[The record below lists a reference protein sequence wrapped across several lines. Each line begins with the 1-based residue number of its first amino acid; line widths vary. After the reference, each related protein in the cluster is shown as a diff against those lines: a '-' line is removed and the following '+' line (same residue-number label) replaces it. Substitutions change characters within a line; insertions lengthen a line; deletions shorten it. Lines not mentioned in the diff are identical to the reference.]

1 MGFLKMYFRAHMYEL
16 VSFFV
21 RPYNKSELSI
31 FKALFSRHH
40 FQVLKDNANVT
51 IRENIHLCKIPRTET
66 EFSKNLFDRI

>member
-1 MGFLKMYFRAHMYEL
+1 MGFLKIYFRANMYEL

-21 RPYNKSELSI
+21 RPYSKSELSI

-40 FQVLKDNANVT
+40 FQALKDNENVT
-51 IRENIHLCKIPRTET
+51 KRENIHLCKIPRRET